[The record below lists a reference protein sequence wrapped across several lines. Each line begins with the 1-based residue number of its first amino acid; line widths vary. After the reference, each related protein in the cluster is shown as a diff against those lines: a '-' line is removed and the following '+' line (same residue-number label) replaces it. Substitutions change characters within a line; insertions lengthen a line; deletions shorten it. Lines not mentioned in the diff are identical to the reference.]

1 MNRMKSSS
9 GESMIRREERMRA
22 AKDAGKSRGR
32 SRGGG
37 KGLRMR
43 NLFGMHWYAPTS
55 FLSSLLAVF
64 Y

>member
-1 MNRMKSSS
+1 
-9 GESMIRREERMRA
+9 MIRREERMRA

-32 SRGGG
+32 SQGGG

-43 NLFGMHWYAPTS
+43 ILFGMHWYAPTS